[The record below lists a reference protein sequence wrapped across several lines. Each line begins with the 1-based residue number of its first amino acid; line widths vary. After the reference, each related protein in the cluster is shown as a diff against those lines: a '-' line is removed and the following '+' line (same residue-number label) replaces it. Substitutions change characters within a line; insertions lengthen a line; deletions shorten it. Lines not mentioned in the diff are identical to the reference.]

1 MILVTGATGTVGRP
15 LIDLLVGESAKVRAV
30 TREPQTAGLPAGAE
44 VVAGDPSRP
53 DTIAPLLEGVTA
65 LFFHPRAAGEELLA
79 LAKERG
85 VQRVVALSALNIDDD
100 LAEQPSRF
108 QGDRN
113 KEAEEAAVASGMEWV
128 SLRSASFAANTL
140 RTWAAQ
146 IRVGDVVRGPY
157 ASFAEAVIH
166 ERDLAGVAARA
177 LLTDELTGRRVPLTG
192 PQALSHE
199 EMVAVI
205 GSVLG
210 RPLRYQE
217 VPPEAAKQGMV
228 QRGIP
233 EPFVGA
239 LMARYARGA
248 GPAEAVTG
256 EVEKVLG
263 RPALTYAE
271 WVADHAAAFQGD
283 RS

>member
-15 LIDLLVGESAKVRAV
+15 LVDLLIGTGAEVRAV
-30 TREPQTAGLPAGAE
+30 TRDPRSAGLPAGAE
-44 VVAGDPSRP
+44 VLAGDPARP
-53 DTIAPLLEGVTA
+53 ETVAPLLEGVTA
-65 LFFHPRAAGEELLA
+65 LFFNPRAAGTGLLP
-79 LAKERG
+79 LARERG
-85 VQRVVALSALNIDDD
+85 VRRVVALSAINIDDD
-100 LAEQPSRF
+100 LSEQPSRF

-146 IRVGDVVRGPY
+146 IRAGDVVRGPY

-166 ERDLAGVAARA
+166 ERDLAEVAARA
-177 LLTDELTGRRVPLTG
+177 LLTAELAGRRLPLTG
-192 PQALSHE
+192 PRTLSQE
-199 EMVAVI
+199 EMVDVI

-210 RPLRYQE
+210 RPLRYEE
-217 VPPEAAKQGMV
+217 VPPETARQGMV
-228 QRGIP
+228 RSGVP
-233 EPFVGA
+233 EPFVAA
-239 LMARYARGA
+239 LLARYARGA

-271 WVADHAAAFQGD
+271 WVADHATAFKAD